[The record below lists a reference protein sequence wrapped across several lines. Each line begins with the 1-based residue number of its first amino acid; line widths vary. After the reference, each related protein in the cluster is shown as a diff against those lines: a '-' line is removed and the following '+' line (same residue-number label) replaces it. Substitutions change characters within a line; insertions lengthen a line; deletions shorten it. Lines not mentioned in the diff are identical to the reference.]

1 MSTANCSKYDQ
12 LLVQAR
18 GSVKYWVPKLCEA
31 LRRENS
37 EMSNDDIRE
46 RVTQDC
52 LPIWQKSTIRDA
64 LTDEYKQKEKA
75 QAGKIGRQKQL
86 EQAGGTLTITE
97 EPEVPVKLRAENG
110 SYSLTGQ
117 KSHTSGRPSLEEMN
131 AQLQSQLNKSNQE
144 RDELA
149 IENEILTRENKIIKE
164 KTQPELF
171 RELQEKFYDQPGLL
185 DAKQLQ
191 KISEDAGRDLETI
204 VLRYNTIIQGAVEK
218 GEPVPIGMYIMTK
231 PDMKLVPI
239 RITVD
244 FDKRKIEVSLWEKKL
259 AG

>member
-12 LLVQAR
+12 LLEQAR

-46 RVTQDC
+46 RVTHDC

-117 KSHTSGRPSLEEMN
+117 KSHASGRPSPEEIN

-164 KTQPELF
+164 KTQPEL
-171 RELQEKFYDQPGLL
+171 LQELHEIFHDKPGLL

-191 KISEDAGRDLETI
+191 KISEKAGRDLETI
-204 VLRYNTIIQGAVEK
+204 VQRHNTIIQNAVDS
-218 GEPVPIGMYIMTK
+218 GEPVPIGTYVITK
-231 PDMKLVPI
+231 PDMKLVPV
-239 RITVD
+239 RIFVD
-244 FDKRKIEVSLWEKKL
+244 FGKKKIELSLWEKKL

>member
-75 QAGKIGRQKQL
+75 QAGKIGRLKEL
-86 EQAGGTLTITE
+86 ERASGTLTITE

-131 AQLQSQLNKSNQE
+131 AQLQSQLNKANQE

-164 KTQPELF
+164 KTQPELL
-171 RELQEKFYDQPGLL
+171 RELHEKFYDKPGLL
-185 DAKQLQ
+185 DVKQLQ
-191 KISEDAGRDLETI
+191 KISEKAGRDLETI
-204 VLRYNTIIQGAVEK
+204 VQRYNTIIQNAVNS
-218 GEPVPIGMYIMTK
+218 GEPVPVGTYVITK
-231 PDMKLVPI
+231 PDMKLVPV
-239 RITVD
+239 RIFVD
-244 FDKRKIEVSLWEKKL
+244 FGKKKIELSLWEKKL